1 MAKLTNEQRNLIE
14 RKEQQIKLREGTG
27 KGKKP
32 IDYGITKE
40 GFYRILQRASQP
52 K

>member
-1 MAKLTNEQRNLIE
+1 MARLT
-14 RKEQQIKLREGTG
+14 KEQQILIDRKLQQVKLREKDTA
-27 KGKKP
+27 GKKP

-40 GFYRILQRASQP
+40 GFYRILQRAPQP